1 MKKTMDKE
9 YIEQQRKAAGK
20 SILTAMN
27 NINELVI
34 YLSDKA
40 SLEIISDLMYSI
52 NLLVQANNYFNKA
65 IKKLLEN
72 E

>member
-1 MKKTMDKE
+1 MDKE
-9 YIEQQRKAAGK
+9 YIEQQRKATEK

-27 NINELVI
+27 NINELTI

-52 NLLVQANNYFNKA
+52 NLLIQANKYFNRA
-65 IKKLLEN
+65 IKELLEN

>member
-1 MKKTMDKE
+1 MKKTINKE
-9 YIEQQRKAAGK
+9 YIEQQKKATEK

-27 NINELVI
+27 NINELTI

-52 NLLVQANNYFNKA
+52 NLLIQANKYVNKA
-65 IKKLLEN
+65 IKELLEN